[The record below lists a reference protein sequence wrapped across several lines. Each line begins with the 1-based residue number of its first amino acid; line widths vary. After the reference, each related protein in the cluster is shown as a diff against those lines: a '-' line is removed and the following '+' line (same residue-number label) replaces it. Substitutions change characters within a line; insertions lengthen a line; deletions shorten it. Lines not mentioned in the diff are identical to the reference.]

1 MLSYFEQLD
10 SHLLQS
16 YIEVKHSVSSGKS
29 WVAPEYTPMFREVA
43 GICDSFDALIAEH
56 KNMPMRAQTV
66 AYRLLMRYTEF
77 CRGLSKAFVLK
88 SLGADVEAK
97 EEYKRFAADFGKY
110 ELEME
115 RYYDHMMMEHA
126 YKAFFATKSASI
138 AQ

>member
-10 SHLLQS
+10 SHLRQS

-29 WVAPEYTPMFREVA
+29 WVDPEYTPVVREVK

-77 CRGLSKAFVLK
+77 CRGIAKALVLK
-88 SLGADVEAK
+88 TLGADAEAK
-97 EEYKRFAADFGKY
+97 EEYKKFSADFGKY
-110 ELEME
+110 EIEME
-115 RYYDHMMMEHA
+115 RYYDHMMMDHA
-126 YKAFFATKSASI
+126 YTALFATKSTSI
-138 AQ
+138 SQ